1 MCNEE
6 TKPSPVYTKKHHYI
20 PDSPDKGVF
29 SMSPENGHSKL
40 RIYFKTG
47 RHLPG
52 TKVCLLSRWIAMEHT
67 VIASSVKREAA
78 CEILLNRGASER
90 LNELNLAGSS
100 WLVPPAHGS
109 ASALPSSLLQC
120 WAEAAH
126 LGTRLLL
133 YTGSPTAVF
142 KKAELLSPIARQI

>member
-1 MCNEE
+1 MDTPNCAYSSRQAGICQGQ
-6 TKPSPVYTKKHHYI
+6 KS
-20 PDSPDKGVF
+20 VF
-29 SMSPENGHSKL
+29 SHDELQWS
-40 RIYFKTG
+40 T
-47 RHLPG
+47 
-52 TKVCLLSRWIAMEHT
+52 A

-78 CEILLNRGASER
+78 CEILLNGGASER
-90 LNELNLAGSS
+90 LNELKLAGSS

-126 LGTRLLL
+126 LGTRLPL
-133 YTGSPTAVF
+133 YTGSLTAVF